1 MSELKRSL
9 NLFDV
14 VSLAI
19 GAIIGAGVFVL
30 TGLASQVAG
39 PALLVS
45 ILLGCITASL
55 TAISIS
61 NLVLA
66 FPKEGGEY
74 EYGYKT
80 LSKFAGFI
88 SGWMWTLNKL
98 VAAGVLSLG
107 FATYFALLLPSS
119 SLKLTALIL
128 IGFVTIINYCG
139 LRRAGTVI
147 DVLVISKLAILFVFI
162 ILGLPYTKSS
172 NFFPFVPYGI
182 KGILEAAGIFFFA
195 YVGFARP
202 VYLVEEIKEP
212 TKNVP
217 RGIFF
222 GLLIST
228 IIYVLVSFVAIG
240 LVGTNVLGSSNS
252 PLEKAINVTG
262 FNWAPILITLGALIA
277 TFSVLLDDNI
287 GLSRMIFAMGR
298 KGDYPKYFGHV
309 NKNNVPGNA
318 IILTGIIGILVTLFF
333 DLRSLAEVA
342 SFFILLYF
350 SLVNLSAIKLETKTR
365 RFPVI
370 ISALG
375 VLITLILAF
384 SLSFKSIIIGIAL
397 IIIGAV
403 YFALNS
409 SKYTAK
415 SKKN

>member
-1 MSELKRSL
+1 MPKLKRSL

-45 ILLGCITASL
+45 ILLGCIAASL

-61 NLVLA
+61 KLVLA

-74 EYGYKT
+74 EYGCKT

-98 VAAGVLSLG
+98 VAAGVISLG
-107 FATYFALLLPSS
+107 FATYFALLIPSS
-119 SLKLTALIL
+119 SLKLTALII
-128 IGFVTIINYCG
+128 IGLVTIINYCG
-139 LRRAGTVI
+139 IRKAGTLI
-147 DVLVISKLAILFVFI
+147 DILVISKLAILFLFI
-162 ILGLPYTKSS
+162 ILGLPYVKPS
-172 NFFPFVPYGI
+172 NFLPFAPNGI

-202 VYLVEEIKEP
+202 VYLVEEIKNP
-212 TKNVP
+212 KKNVP

-228 IIYVLVSFVAIG
+228 IIYATVSFVAIG

-252 PLEKAINVTG
+252 PLEKAISITG
-262 FNWAPILITLGALIA
+262 FSWAPILITIGALIA
-277 TFSVLLDDNI
+277 TFSVLLDDNL
-287 GLSRMIFAMGR
+287 GLSRMIFSMGR
-298 KGDYPKYFGHV
+298 KGDYPKYFGQV
-309 NKNNVPGNA
+309 NKNNVPGKA
-318 IILTGIIGILVTLFF
+318 IILTGIIGVLVILFF
-333 DLRSLAEVA
+333 DLRSLAETA

-350 SLVNLSAIKLETKTR
+350 SLVNLSSIKLKKKTR
-365 RFPVI
+365 TAAIV
-370 ISALG
+370 SASG
-375 VLITLILAF
+375 MVITLILAF
-384 SLSFKSIIIGIAL
+384 SLSVKSIIIGTAL
-397 IIIGAV
+397 IIIGAA
-403 YFALNS
+403 YFALIS
-409 SKYTAK
+409 SRNPEK
-415 SKKN
+415 SRN